1 MGNKTDLNARI
12 KLLTQEDKIMN
23 KRDFNLKYNG
33 QSMIFMVF
41 VLYAKTT
48 CYIDEYKVYAFVN
61 KLYHST

>member
-1 MGNKTDLNARI
+1 
-12 KLLTQEDKIMN
+12 MN

-33 QSMIFMVF
+33 QPMIFMVF

-48 CYIDEYKVYAFVN
+48 YYIDEYNVYAFVD